1 MGENSNR
8 GAMSLG
14 SSVSRECVPGL
25 SGRQTASADA
35 KPMMINISRDR

>member
-14 SSVSRECVPGL
+14 SSVSRECVPGS
-25 SGRQTASADA
+25 SGRQTVNADA
-35 KPMMINISRDR
+35 KPMMTNMSGDR